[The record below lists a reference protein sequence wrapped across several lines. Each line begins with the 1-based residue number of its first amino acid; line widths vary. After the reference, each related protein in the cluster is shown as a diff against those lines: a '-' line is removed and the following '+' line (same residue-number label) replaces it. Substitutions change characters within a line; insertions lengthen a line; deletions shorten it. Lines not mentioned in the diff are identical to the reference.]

1 MFDRFG
7 PKTTEQLCQWCVGND
22 AEQMHAAADSG
33 YQESAQLMDELLLK
47 VLAGYRDIAP
57 HGMVIS
63 LTDASADDHKAGNP
77 KSMDARAFTHTY
89 TAASEV
95 RDGRY
100 ACDLREHLDFGT
112 SPGDFSAPRAYRNV
126 A

>member
-57 HGMVIS
+57 RGMVIS

-77 KSMDARAFTHTY
+77 KSMDARAFTRTY

-95 RDGRY
+95 RDSRY
-100 ACDLREHLDFGT
+100 TAK
-112 SPGDFSAPRAYRNV
+112 
-126 A
+126 

>member
-7 PKTTEQLCQWCVGND
+7 PKTTEQLCHWCVGND

-63 LTDASADDHKAGNP
+63 LTLTDASADDHKAGNP
-77 KSMDARAFTHTY
+77 KSMDARAFTRTY

-95 RDGRY
+95 RDSRY
-100 ACDLREHLDFGT
+100 TAK
-112 SPGDFSAPRAYRNV
+112 
-126 A
+126 